1 MLQENSKA
9 TKGLPLLDPLLQEAA
24 LCSGQAGLVAAGR
37 QEGASGGLGWGG
49 AIGPRFHPEAA
60 KEGRRSVAVSA
71 LTQR

>member
-9 TKGLPLLDPLLQEAA
+9 TRGLPLLDPLLQEEA
-24 LCSGQAGLVAAGR
+24 LYSGQAGLMAVGR
-37 QEGASGGLGWGG
+37 QEGISEGLGWGG

-60 KEGRRSVAVSA
+60 REGRSVAVSV